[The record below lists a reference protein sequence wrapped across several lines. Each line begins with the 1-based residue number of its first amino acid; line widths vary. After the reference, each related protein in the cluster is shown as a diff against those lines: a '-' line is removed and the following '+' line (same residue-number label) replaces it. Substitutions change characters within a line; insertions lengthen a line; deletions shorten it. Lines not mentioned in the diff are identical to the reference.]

1 MPIEAAEIE
10 QVRQA
15 LVRYAGW
22 DQVPDEVM
30 VELCRGAELIEVK
43 RKRSVFRRGEPG
55 PGLFV
60 VKSGEFKLSLIS
72 SEGREQILYLA
83 EPGKLIGE
91 GFLPRDVQCAS
102 SAFAMLD
109 SEAWQFETDH
119 VINLIGRSQPLAF
132 ALMRHMAFRA
142 NRLIDLVLDLSLR
155 SVERRLASFLLS
167 LAVRAG
173 AEAGKSCVIPRQ
185 LDMNTV
191 AARLGTVREEISRG
205 LASGLSLRQIALD
218 LGRAPSSISREVK
231 RNKGARHYRAVD
243 ADDRAWRRARR
254 RRPCLLGTN
263 EALRLLVADKLA
275 DDWSPE
281 QISGYLSRNYAVDS
295 GMRVSHETIYK
306 SLFIQ
311 TRGVLARELQKHLRS
326 KRPIRRNKRSST
338 KGQRRCEI
346 IGAVSIR
353 ERPAEAEDRA
363 VPGHWEGD
371 LLLGRGLTQLA
382 TLVERS
388 TRYTLLVQLNGR
400 DMMSVTDGL
409 KRVMTRLPQ
418 ELLKTLTW
426 DRGMELA
433 NHKQVSIDTG
443 LRVYFADPRSP
454 WQRGSNENTN
464 GLLRQYFPKGTS
476 MKDLSQDN
484 LDEIASKLNTRP
496 RKTLDYDTPAAR
508 LEELLR

>member
-91 GFLPRDVQCAS
+91 GFLPKDVQCAS

-191 AARLGTVREEISRG
+191 AARLGTVREEISRALNRMQRDG
-205 LASGLSLRQIALD
+205 ILSLSRQEIVVLD
-218 LGRAPSSISREVK
+218 L
-231 RNKGARHYRAVD
+231 N
-243 ADDRAWRRARR
+243 
-254 RRPCLLGTN
+254 
-263 EALRLLVADKLA
+263 AL
-275 DDWSPE
+275 E
-281 QISGYLSRNYAVDS
+281 
-295 GMRVSHETIYK
+295 RVTYE
-306 SLFIQ
+306 
-311 TRGVLARELQKHLRS
+311 
-326 KRPIRRNKRSST
+326 
-338 KGQRRCEI
+338 
-346 IGAVSIR
+346 
-353 ERPAEAEDRA
+353 
-363 VPGHWEGD
+363 
-371 LLLGRGLTQLA
+371 
-382 TLVERS
+382 
-388 TRYTLLVQLNGR
+388 
-400 DMMSVTDGL
+400 
-409 KRVMTRLPQ
+409 
-418 ELLKTLTW
+418 
-426 DRGMELA
+426 
-433 NHKQVSIDTG
+433 
-443 LRVYFADPRSP
+443 
-454 WQRGSNENTN
+454 
-464 GLLRQYFPKGTS
+464 
-476 MKDLSQDN
+476 
-484 LDEIASKLNTRP
+484 
-496 RKTLDYDTPAAR
+496 
-508 LEELLR
+508 